1 MPFADGGS
9 ADGGSADEEEDTAA
23 VVTAGTARTA
33 STTGTTG
40 TTGTIGIAG
49 SAARYVVPAYPAP
62 TYATASPPMVPAYAC
77 PAVPSHMTGDARR
90 CPMMMTKMP
99 PHAAAP
105 NVAPHAAPHAGA
117 HAALRGGPASSCPF
131 AKRVPHVLSS
141 DDIMGGLDTLLMAV
155 DVAWENRGG
164 APVPPPMPPMPPMP
178 LMPPTL
184 SSDDIMTPC
193 MVGAMGAMGKLMGEA
208 MVERMGGAPPR
219 Y

>member
-1 MPFADGGS
+1 MPFADEGS

-40 TTGTIGIAG
+40 TIGITGIIGIAG

-105 NVAPHAAPHAGA
+105 SVAPNVAPHAGA
-117 HAALRGGPASSCPF
+117 HAGLRGGPASSCPF
-131 AKRVPHVLSS
+131 AKRVPRVLSS

-164 APVPPPMPPMPPMP
+164 APVPPPMPP
-178 LMPPTL
+178 MPPTL